1 MSSRPPLHDYLE
13 TLSCSACDGAHDP
26 RQIHT
31 VCRECGHSLLPRYD
45 LRRVARAVAPDE
57 VARRPR
63 GIWRFREL
71 LPPVAVG
78 GGAGLGAGD
87 TPLLPLR
94 RLGERLGMPH
104 LWLKD
109 EGANPTGTFKA
120 RGAAVGVAA
129 AAALGVREL
138 AIPTAGNAG
147 SAWAAYSAAAGLP
160 IHVVMPVDTPSPI
173 KAECAAYGADVTE
186 VDGLISDA
194 ARIVGE
200 RAARRGWF
208 DASTM
213 REPYRVE
220 GKKTMGLEIAEAFD
234 WKPPDAVLY
243 PTGGGV
249 GLIGIWKAMRELD
262 EMGWLEG
269 PAPRLIAVQA
279 AGCASIVDA
288 WEAGAATAE
297 RVADAHTVAPGLRVP
312 LPFAHALVLRA
323 IRETG
328 GTAVAVGD
336 DELMAAMSEIAESE
350 GLFACPEGAALLPAL
365 RRLLERGDLTR
376 DATVVL
382 LNTGNALKYT
392 DLMHAPGGP
401 AA

>member
-1 MSSRPPLHDYLE
+1 V
-13 TLSCSACDGAHDP
+13 CGACDREHDA

-31 VCRECGHSLLPRYD
+31 VCEGCGHSLLARYD
-45 LRRVARAVAPDE
+45 LGRVSRAITPDD

-71 LPPVAVG
+71 LPPVAGSHG
-78 GGAGLGAGD
+78 GDLGAGD
-87 TPLLPLR
+87 TPLLPLQRLGR
-94 RLGERLGMPH
+94 RLGMSN

-129 AAALGVREL
+129 AAALGVHEL

-147 SAWAAYSAAAGLP
+147 SAWAAYSAAYGLP
-160 IHVVMPVDTPSPI
+160 IHVVMPVDTPPPI
-173 KAECAAYGADVTE
+173 KAECVAYGAVVTE

-194 ARIVGE
+194 AGIVGE
-200 RAARRGWF
+200 RAARHGWF

-269 PAPRLIAVQA
+269 PPPRLIAVQA

-288 WEAGAATAE
+288 WDAGAATAE
-297 RVADAHTVAPGLRVP
+297 RAADAHTIAPGLRVP

-328 GTAVAVGD
+328 GTAVAVSD
-336 DELMAAMSEIAESE
+336 DELVAAMSELAESE
-350 GLFACPEGAALLPAL
+350 GVFACPEGAALLPAL

-376 DATVVL
+376 DQTVVL

-392 DLMHAPGGP
+392 DLMQAPGGS

>member
-1 MSSRPPLHDYLE
+1 MHDFLE
-13 TLSCSACDGAHDP
+13 TLACGACGREHDA
-26 RQIHT
+26 RRIHT
-31 VCRECGHSLLPRYD
+31 VCEACGHSLLPRYD
-45 LRRVARAVAPDE
+45 LDRVSRAITPDE

-71 LPPVAVG
+71 LPPVAVSE
-78 GGAGLGAGD
+78 GADLGAGD
-87 TPLLPLR
+87 TPLFPLR
-94 RLGERLGMPH
+94 RLGRRLGMSN

-129 AAALGVREL
+129 AAALGIREL

-147 SAWAAYSAAAGLP
+147 SAWAAYSAAVGLP
-160 IHVVMPVDTPSPI
+160 IHVVMPVDTPPPI
-173 KAECAAYGADVTE
+173 KAECAAYGADLTE

-200 RAARRGWF
+200 RAARHGWF

-262 EMGWLEG
+262 EMGWLKG
-269 PAPRLIAVQA
+269 PPPRLIAVQA
-279 AGCASIVDA
+279 AGCASIVHA

-297 RVADAHTVAPGLRVP
+297 RVADAHTIAPGLRVP

-323 IRETG
+323 MRETG

-336 DELMAAMSEIAESE
+336 DELIAAMSELAESE
-350 GLFACPEGAALLPAL
+350 GVFACPEGAALLPAL
-365 RRLLERGDLTR
+365 RRLLEQGDLEH

-392 DLMHAPGGP
+392 DLVHAPVGS

>member
-1 MSSRPPLHDYLE
+1 MHDYLE
-13 TLSCSACDGAHDP
+13 TLACGACDREHDA
-26 RQIHT
+26 RHIHT
-31 VCRECGHSLLPRYD
+31 VCERCGHSLLARYD
-45 LRRVARAVAPDE
+45 LSRVSRAVTPVE
-57 VARRPR
+57 VAHRPR

-71 LPPVAVG
+71 LPPVAGSEG
-78 GGAGLGAGD
+78 GNLGAGD

-94 RLGERLGMPH
+94 RLGRRLGMSN

-147 SAWAAYSAAAGLP
+147 SAWAAYSAAYGLP
-160 IHVVMPVDTPSPI
+160 IHVVMPVDTPPPI
-173 KAECAAYGADVTE
+173 KAECVAYGADVTE

-194 ARIVGE
+194 AGIVGE
-200 RAARRGWF
+200 RAARHGWF

-269 PAPRLIAVQA
+269 PPPRLIAVQA

-288 WEAGAATAE
+288 WDAGAATAE
-297 RVADAHTVAPGLRVP
+297 RVADAHTIAPGLRVP

-328 GTAVAVGD
+328 GTAVAVSD
-336 DELMAAMSEIAESE
+336 DELVAAMSELAESE
-350 GLFACPEGAALLPAL
+350 GVFACPEGAALLPAL

-376 DATVVL
+376 DQTVVL

-392 DLMHAPGGP
+392 DLMQAPRGS

>member
-1 MSSRPPLHDYLE
+1 MESLV
-13 TLSCSACDGAHDP
+13 CGACDREHDA

-31 VCRECGHSLLPRYD
+31 VCERCGHSLLARYD
-45 LRRVARAVAPDE
+45 LGRVSRAITPDD

-71 LPPVAVG
+71 LPPVAGSHG
-78 GGAGLGAGD
+78 GDLGAGD
-87 TPLLPLR
+87 TPLLPLQRLGR
-94 RLGERLGMPH
+94 RLGMSN

-129 AAALGVREL
+129 AAALGVHEL

-147 SAWAAYSAAAGLP
+147 SAWAAYSAAYGLP
-160 IHVVMPVDTPSPI
+160 IHVVMPVDTPPPI
-173 KAECAAYGADVTE
+173 KAECVAYGAVVTE

-194 ARIVGE
+194 AGIVGE
-200 RAARRGWF
+200 RAARHGWF

-269 PAPRLIAVQA
+269 PPPRLIAVQA

-288 WEAGAATAE
+288 WDAGAATAE
-297 RVADAHTVAPGLRVP
+297 RAADAHTIAPGLRVP

-328 GTAVAVGD
+328 GTAVAVSD
-336 DELMAAMSEIAESE
+336 DELVAAMSELAESE
-350 GLFACPEGAALLPAL
+350 GVFACPEGAALLPAL

-376 DATVVL
+376 DQTVVL

-392 DLMHAPGGP
+392 DLMQAPGGS